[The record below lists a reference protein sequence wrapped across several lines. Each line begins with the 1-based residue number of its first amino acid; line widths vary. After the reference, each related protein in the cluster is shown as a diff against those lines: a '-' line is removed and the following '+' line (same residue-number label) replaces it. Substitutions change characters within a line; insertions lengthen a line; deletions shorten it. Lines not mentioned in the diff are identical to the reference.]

1 VIAPPLVLVALAAA
15 AAQTA
20 TTTTSTTAAT
30 ESSWTLREQLQIP
43 AMTAN
48 HVVGGL
54 GFGVGFEKGP
64 LALEAEGQVLPVVIC
79 DSSCGAAY
87 AAGLGLS
94 VMPGSGREVT
104 PRFALMVEYF
114 AHPGLHQ
121 SFPAISPR
129 AGVRWLSGSTGVS
142 LDAVLSF
149 AAHGNFET
157 GGFAHNKVLSWAMP
171 GLVMGIWF

>member
-1 VIAPPLVLVALAAA
+1 MIASALVIVALAT
-15 AAQTA
+15 AAQTTTPA
-20 TTTTSTTAAT
+20 TNTTTAA

-54 GFGVGFEKGP
+54 GFGLALEKGP
-64 LALEAEGQVLPVVIC
+64 LGFEAQAQILPVVIC
-79 DSSCGAAY
+79 DSSCGSAY
-87 AAGLGLS
+87 AAGLGIS
-94 VMPGSGREVT
+94 ATPGGWREVT
-104 PRFALMVEYF
+104 PRFAVLVEYF

-121 SFPAISPR
+121 SFTAISPR
-129 AGVRWLSGSTGVS
+129 AGLRWLSGSTGVS

-149 AAHGNFET
+149 AAADNFET
-157 GGFAHNKVLSWAMP
+157 GGFAHNKVFSWAMP

>member
-1 VIAPPLVLVALAAA
+1 MIASALVIVALSTA

-20 TTTTSTTAAT
+20 TPATNTTPAA
-30 ESSWTLREQLQIP
+30 ENPWKVREQLQIP

-54 GFGVGFEKGP
+54 GFGLALEKGP
-64 LALEAEGQVLPVVIC
+64 LGFEAQAQILPVVIC
-79 DSSCGAAY
+79 DSSCGSAY
-87 AAGLGLS
+87 AAGLGIS
-94 VMPGSGREVT
+94 ATPGGWREVT
-104 PRFALMVEYF
+104 PRFAVLVEYF

-121 SFPAISPR
+121 SFTAISPR
-129 AGVRWLSGSTGVS
+129 AGLRWLSGSTGVS

-149 AAHGNFET
+149 AAADNFET
-157 GGFAHNKVLSWAMP
+157 GGFAHNKVFSWAMP